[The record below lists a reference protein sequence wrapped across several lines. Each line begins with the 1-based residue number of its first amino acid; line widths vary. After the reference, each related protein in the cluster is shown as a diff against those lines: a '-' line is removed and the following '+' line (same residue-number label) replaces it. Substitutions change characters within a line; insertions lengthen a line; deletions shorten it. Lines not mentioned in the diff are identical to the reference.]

1 MNLMMKVKKKES
13 VHALLDVLAAA
24 MSFNLTEDAEA
35 ILACIRQLRP
45 HLDHLDFFEG
55 WIAIQKR
62 DWQTAT
68 RLARGSIE
76 KTNGWPYAYSLLAF
90 CQYATGEP
98 HWMQT
103 AERVLSQNE
112 APEAVQL
119 ARLLLGRTAPEDIAP
134 SLNSMDESLAGDYF
148 PSHQLP

>member
-1 MNLMMKVKKKES
+1 MNLMMKVKERKF
-13 VHALLDVLAAA
+13 VHGLMDVLAAA
-24 MSFNLTEDAEA
+24 MSYNCIEDSEVLLT
-35 ILACIRQLRP
+35 CIRQLRP

-76 KTNGWPYAYSLLAF
+76 KTNGWPYAYALLAF

-98 HWMQT
+98 HWMLT

-112 APEAVQL
+112 APEAKQL
-119 ARLLLGRTAPEDIAP
+119 ARLLLGRTDPEDTAPNLNFTDGSIA
-134 SLNSMDESLAGDYF
+134 DDYF

>member
-1 MNLMMKVKKKES
+1 MNLMMKVKERKF
-13 VHALLDVLAAA
+13 VHGLLDVLAAA
-24 MSFNLTEDAEA
+24 ISHNRIDDAERL
-35 ILACIRQLRP
+35 LACIRQLRP

-76 KTNGWPYAYSLLAF
+76 KTNGWPYASALLAF

-98 HWMQT
+98 HWMLT
-103 AERVLSQNE
+103 AERVLQQNE
-112 APEAVQL
+112 SPHARQL
-119 ARLLLGRTAPEDIAP
+119 AKLLLGRIDPEDTNPSPNFMDASIADEYVP
-134 SLNSMDESLAGDYF
+134 SQ
-148 PSHQLP
+148 QLS